1 MWQIDYLHGQK
12 LRQPGPPAFSSVSGC
27 SSPLPP
33 QQEAGCMAVS
43 SDVQR
48 EKLGED
54 EGGELQVNTKKHHLG
69 VFDTLKEGA
78 IGPGKFSAAASQR

>member
-1 MWQIDYLHGQK
+1 MWQIDYLHRRRQ
-12 LRQPGPPAFSSVSGC
+12 RQPGSPAFSSVYGC

-43 SDVQR
+43 SEVHR

-54 EGGELQVNTKKHHLG
+54 EGGALDEGGEL
-69 VFDTLKEGA
+69 
-78 IGPGKFSAAASQR
+78 